1 MTVEIRVLSEGY
13 LSGDDDRVGSTV
25 GFAREGGV
33 LVVIDPGLVPG
44 RDAILRPLA
53 ELELSPEQIT
63 DVVLSH
69 HHPDHTLNAALFP
82 NARVH
87 DHWAWYR
94 DDRWVDRP
102 AEGFELS
109 PSIRLIETPGHSPQ
123 DISTLVDSADGL
135 VAFNASVVDLDGPGG
150 RPVRARPRG
159 ASRKPRARAWVAGA
173 PDDRARSRG
182 AIRAG
187 ARHAPV
193 ARPLSSGRGPARPR
207 RYRRASSR
215 NSRR

>member
-1 MTVEIRVLSEGY
+1 MTAEIRVLSEGY

-44 RDAILRPLA
+44 RHAILRPLA

-69 HHPDHTLNAALFP
+69 HHPDHTLNAALFA
-82 NARVH
+82 NARFH

-123 DISTLVDSADGL
+123 DVSTLVDSADGL
-135 VAFNASVVDLDGPGG
+135 VVFTHLWWTSTVPEEDPFAPDPAVLHAN
-150 RPVRARPRG
+150 RARVLALPELRTIVPG
-159 ASRKPRARAWVAGA
+159 HGA
-173 PDDRARSRG
+173 PFE
-182 AIRAG
+182 
-187 ARHAPV
+187 P
-193 ARPLSSGRGPARPR
+193 GPDTPR
-207 RYRRASSR
+207 
-215 NSRR
+215 

>member
-1 MTVEIRVLSEGY
+1 MTAEIRILSEGY

-69 HHPDHTLNAALFP
+69 HHPDHTLNAALFA
-82 NARVH
+82 NARFH

-102 AEGFELS
+102 AEGFALS

-135 VAFNASVVDLDGPGG
+135 VVFTHLWWTSTVPEEDPFAPDLA
-150 RPVRARPRG
+150 VLHTNRARVLGLSELRTIVPG
-159 ASRKPRARAWVAGA
+159 HGA
-173 PDDRARSRG
+173 PFE
-182 AIRAG
+182 
-187 ARHAPV
+187 P
-193 ARPLSSGRGPARPR
+193 GPDTPP
-207 RYRRASSR
+207 
-215 NSRR
+215 

>member
-1 MTVEIRVLSEGY
+1 MTAETRILSEGY

-135 VAFNASVVDLDGPGG
+135 VAFTHLWWTSTVPEEDPFAPDPAVLHAN
-150 RPVRARPRG
+150 RARVLGLPDLRTIVPG
-159 ASRKPRARAWVAGA
+159 HGA
-173 PDDRARSRG
+173 PFE
-182 AIRAG
+182 
-187 ARHAPV
+187 P
-193 ARPLSSGRGPARPR
+193 GPDTPR
-207 RYRRASSR
+207 
-215 NSRR
+215 

>member
-1 MTVEIRVLSEGY
+1 MTAEIRVLSEGY

-53 ELELSPEQIT
+53 ELELSPDQIT

-69 HHPDHTLNAALFP
+69 HHPDHTLNAALFA
-82 NARVH
+82 NARFH

-94 DDRWVDRP
+94 DDRWVDRS
-102 AEGFELS
+102 AEGFALS

-135 VAFNASVVDLDGPGG
+135 VVFTHLWWTSTVPEEDPFAPDPAVLHAN
-150 RPVRARPRG
+150 RARVLGLSELRTIVPG
-159 ASRKPRARAWVAGA
+159 HGA
-173 PDDRARSRG
+173 PFE
-182 AIRAG
+182 
-187 ARHAPV
+187 P
-193 ARPLSSGRGPARPR
+193 GPDTPR
-207 RYRRASSR
+207 
-215 NSRR
+215 

>member
-1 MTVEIRVLSEGY
+1 MTAEIRVLSEGY

-53 ELELSPEQIT
+53 ELELCPEQIT
-63 DVVLSH
+63 EVVLSRH
-69 HHPDHTLNAALFP
+69 LPDHTLNAALFA
-82 NARVH
+82 NALFH

-135 VAFNASVVDLDGPGG
+135 VVFTHLWWTSTVPEEDPFAPDPAVLHAN
-150 RPVRARPRG
+150 RARVLGLPELRTIVPG
-159 ASRKPRARAWVAGA
+159 HGA
-173 PDDRARSRG
+173 PFE
-182 AIRAG
+182 
-187 ARHAPV
+187 P
-193 ARPLSSGRGPARPR
+193 GPDTPR
-207 RYRRASSR
+207 
-215 NSRR
+215 

>member
-1 MTVEIRVLSEGY
+1 MTAEIRVLSEGY

-44 RDAILRPLA
+44 RDAILQPLA
-53 ELELSPEQIT
+53 ELGLSPEQIT

-69 HHPDHTLNAALFP
+69 HHPDHTLNAALFA
-82 NARVH
+82 NARFH

-94 DDRWVDRP
+94 ADRWVDRP

-135 VAFNASVVDLDGPGG
+135 VVFTHLWWTSTVPEEDPFAPDPAVLHAN
-150 RPVRARPRG
+150 RARVLGLPELRTIVPG
-159 ASRKPRARAWVAGA
+159 HGA
-173 PDDRARSRG
+173 PFE
-182 AIRAG
+182 
-187 ARHAPV
+187 P
-193 ARPLSSGRGPARPR
+193 GPDTPR
-207 RYRRASSR
+207 
-215 NSRR
+215 

>member
-69 HHPDHTLNAALFP
+69 HHPDHTLNAALFA
-82 NARVH
+82 NARFH

-109 PSIRLIETPGHSPQ
+109 TSIRLIETPGHSPQ
-123 DISTLVDSADGL
+123 DISTVVDSADGL
-135 VAFNASVVDLDGPGG
+135 VVFTHLWWTSTVPEEDPFAPDPAVLHAN
-150 RPVRARPRG
+150 RARVLGLPELRTIVPG
-159 ASRKPRARAWVAGA
+159 HGA
-173 PDDRARSRG
+173 PFE
-182 AIRAG
+182 
-187 ARHAPV
+187 P
-193 ARPLSSGRGPARPR
+193 GPDTPR
-207 RYRRASSR
+207 
-215 NSRR
+215 

>member
-1 MTVEIRVLSEGY
+1 MTAEIRVLSEGY

-33 LVVIDPGLVPG
+33 LVVIDPGLVPR

-69 HHPDHTLNAALFP
+69 HHPDHTLNAALFA
-82 NARVH
+82 NARFH

-123 DISTLVDSADGL
+123 DVSTLVDSADGL
-135 VAFNASVVDLDGPGG
+135 VVFTHLWWTSTVPEEDPFAPDPAVLHAN
-150 RPVRARPRG
+150 RARVLALPELRTIVPG
-159 ASRKPRARAWVAGA
+159 HGA
-173 PDDRARSRG
+173 PFE
-182 AIRAG
+182 
-187 ARHAPV
+187 P
-193 ARPLSSGRGPARPR
+193 GPDTPR
-207 RYRRASSR
+207 
-215 NSRR
+215 

>member
-1 MTVEIRVLSEGY
+1 MTAEIRVLSEGY

-33 LVVIDPGLVPG
+33 LVVIDPGLVPS

-69 HHPDHTLNAALFP
+69 HHPDHTLNAALFA
-82 NARVH
+82 NARFH
-87 DHWAWYR
+87 DHGAWYR

-109 PSIRLIETPGHSPQ
+109 TSIRLIETPGHSPQ
-123 DISTLVDSADGL
+123 DISTVVDSADGL
-135 VAFNASVVDLDGPGG
+135 VVFTHLWWTSTVPEEDPFAPDPAVLHAN
-150 RPVRARPRG
+150 RARVLGLPELRTIVPG
-159 ASRKPRARAWVAGA
+159 HGA
-173 PDDRARSRG
+173 PFE
-182 AIRAG
+182 
-187 ARHAPV
+187 P
-193 ARPLSSGRGPARPR
+193 GPDTPR
-207 RYRRASSR
+207 
-215 NSRR
+215 

>member
-1 MTVEIRVLSEGY
+1 MTAEIRVLCEGY

-69 HHPDHTLNAALFP
+69 HHPDHTLNAALFA
-82 NARVH
+82 NARFH

-135 VAFNASVVDLDGPGG
+135 VVFTHLWWTSTFPEEDPFAPDPTVLHAN
-150 RPVRARPRG
+150 RARVLGLSELRTIVPG
-159 ASRKPRARAWVAGA
+159 HGA
-173 PDDRARSRG
+173 PFE
-182 AIRAG
+182 
-187 ARHAPV
+187 P
-193 ARPLSSGRGPARPR
+193 GPDTPR
-207 RYRRASSR
+207 
-215 NSRR
+215 

>member
-1 MTVEIRVLSEGY
+1 MTAEIQILSEGY
-13 LSGDDDRVGSTV
+13 LSGDGDRVGSTV

-87 DHWAWYR
+87 DHWAWYL

-123 DISTLVDSADGL
+123 DISTVVDSGDGL
-135 VAFNASVVDLDGPGG
+135 VVFTHLWWTSTVPEEDPFAPDPAVLHAN
-150 RPVRARPRG
+150 RARVLGLPELRTIVPGHGGPFEPGPDTPR
-159 ASRKPRARAWVAGA
+159 
-173 PDDRARSRG
+173 
-182 AIRAG
+182 
-187 ARHAPV
+187 
-193 ARPLSSGRGPARPR
+193 
-207 RYRRASSR
+207 
-215 NSRR
+215 

>member
-1 MTVEIRVLSEGY
+1 MTAEIRVLSEGY

-44 RDAILRPLA
+44 RDAILRPLG

-69 HHPDHTLNAALFP
+69 HHPDHTLNAALFA
-82 NARVH
+82 NARFH

-94 DDRWVDRP
+94 DDRWVDRS
-102 AEGFELS
+102 AEGFALS

-135 VAFNASVVDLDGPGG
+135 VVFTHLWWTSTVPEEDPFAPDPAALHAN
-150 RPVRARPRG
+150 RARVLGLPELRTIVPG
-159 ASRKPRARAWVAGA
+159 HGA
-173 PDDRARSRG
+173 PFE
-182 AIRAG
+182 
-187 ARHAPV
+187 P
-193 ARPLSSGRGPARPR
+193 GPDTPR
-207 RYRRASSR
+207 
-215 NSRR
+215 

>member
-1 MTVEIRVLSEGY
+1 MTAEIRVLCEGY

-69 HHPDHTLNAALFP
+69 HHPDHTLNAALFA
-82 NARVH
+82 NARFH

-123 DISTLVDSADGL
+123 DNSTLVDSADGL
-135 VAFNASVVDLDGPGG
+135 VVFTHLWWTSTFPEEDPFAPDPAVLHAN
-150 RPVRARPRG
+150 RARVLGLSELRTIVPG
-159 ASRKPRARAWVAGA
+159 HGA
-173 PDDRARSRG
+173 PFE
-182 AIRAG
+182 
-187 ARHAPV
+187 P
-193 ARPLSSGRGPARPR
+193 GPDTPR
-207 RYRRASSR
+207 
-215 NSRR
+215 

>member
-1 MTVEIRVLSEGY
+1 MTAEILVLSEGY

-44 RDAILRPLA
+44 RDAILGPLA

-69 HHPDHTLNAALFP
+69 HHPDHTLNAALFA
-82 NARVH
+82 NARFH

-94 DDRWVDRP
+94 GDRWVDRP

-123 DISTLVDSADGL
+123 DVSTLVDSADGL
-135 VAFNASVVDLDGPGG
+135 VVFTHLWWTSTVPEEDPFAPDPAVLHAN
-150 RPVRARPRG
+150 RARVLALPELRTIVPG
-159 ASRKPRARAWVAGA
+159 HGA
-173 PDDRARSRG
+173 PFE
-182 AIRAG
+182 
-187 ARHAPV
+187 P
-193 ARPLSSGRGPARPR
+193 GPDTPR
-207 RYRRASSR
+207 
-215 NSRR
+215 

>member
-1 MTVEIRVLSEGY
+1 MTAEIRVLSEAY

-53 ELELSPEQIT
+53 ELELCPEQIT

-69 HHPDHTLNAALFP
+69 HHPDHTLNAALFA
-82 NARVH
+82 NALFR

-102 AEGFELS
+102 AEGFDLS

-123 DISTLVDSADGL
+123 DVSTLVDSADGL
-135 VAFNASVVDLDGPGG
+135 VVFTHLWWTSTVPEEDPFAPDPAVLHAN
-150 RPVRARPRG
+150 RARVLGLPELRTIVPG
-159 ASRKPRARAWVAGA
+159 HGA
-173 PDDRARSRG
+173 PFE
-182 AIRAG
+182 
-187 ARHAPV
+187 P
-193 ARPLSSGRGPARPR
+193 GPDTPR
-207 RYRRASSR
+207 
-215 NSRR
+215 

>member
-1 MTVEIRVLSEGY
+1 MTAEIRVLSEGY

-135 VAFNASVVDLDGPGG
+135 VAFTHLWWTSTGPEED
-150 RPVRARPRG
+150 PFAPDPAVLHANRARVLGLPELRTIVPG
-159 ASRKPRARAWVAGA
+159 HGA
-173 PDDRARSRG
+173 PFE
-182 AIRAG
+182 
-187 ARHAPV
+187 P
-193 ARPLSSGRGPARPR
+193 GPDTPR
-207 RYRRASSR
+207 
-215 NSRR
+215 

>member
-1 MTVEIRVLSEGY
+1 MTAEIRVLSEGY

-69 HHPDHTLNAALFP
+69 HHPDHTLNAALFA
-82 NARVH
+82 NARFH

-109 PSIRLIETPGHSPQ
+109 PSIRLIETPGHSSQ
-123 DISTLVDSADGL
+123 DISTLVNSADGL
-135 VAFNASVVDLDGPGG
+135 VVFTHLWWTSTVPEEDPFAPDPAVLHAN
-150 RPVRARPRG
+150 RARVLGLPELRTIVPG
-159 ASRKPRARAWVAGA
+159 HGA
-173 PDDRARSRG
+173 PFE
-182 AIRAG
+182 
-187 ARHAPV
+187 P
-193 ARPLSSGRGPARPR
+193 GPDTPR
-207 RYRRASSR
+207 
-215 NSRR
+215 

>member
-1 MTVEIRVLSEGY
+1 MTAEIRILSEGY
-13 LSGDDDRVGSTV
+13 LSVEGDPERVGSTV
-25 GFAREGGV
+25 GFARENGV

-53 ELELSPEQIT
+53 ELEFAPEQIT

-123 DISTLVDSADGL
+123 DISTVVDVNDGL
-135 VAFNASVVDLDGPGG
+135 VVFTHLWWTASH
-150 RPVRARPRG
+150 PVKDPYAPEPALLHENRARVLELPGLRLIVPG
-159 ASRKPRARAWVAGA
+159 HGA
-173 PDDRARSRG
+173 PFE
-182 AIRAG
+182 
-187 ARHAPV
+187 P
-193 ARPLSSGRGPARPR
+193 GPDTPR
-207 RYRRASSR
+207 
-215 NSRR
+215 

>member
-1 MTVEIRVLSEGY
+1 MTAEIRVLSEGY

-53 ELELSPEQIT
+53 ELELCPEQIT

-69 HHPDHTLNAALFP
+69 HHPDHTLNAALFA
-82 NARVH
+82 NALFH

-123 DISTLVDSADGL
+123 DVSTLVDSADGL
-135 VAFNASVVDLDGPGG
+135 VVFTHLWWTSTVPEEDPFAPDPAVLHAN
-150 RPVRARPRG
+150 RARVLGLPELRTIVPG
-159 ASRKPRARAWVAGA
+159 HGA
-173 PDDRARSRG
+173 PFE
-182 AIRAG
+182 
-187 ARHAPV
+187 P
-193 ARPLSSGRGPARPR
+193 GPDTPR
-207 RYRRASSR
+207 
-215 NSRR
+215 

>member
-1 MTVEIRVLSEGY
+1 MTAEIRVLSEGY

-33 LVVIDPGLVPG
+33 LVVIDPGLVPS

-69 HHPDHTLNAALFP
+69 HHPDHTLNAALFA
-82 NARVH
+82 NARFH

-109 PSIRLIETPGHSPQ
+109 TSIRLIETPGHSPQ
-123 DISTLVDSADGL
+123 DISTVVDSADGL
-135 VAFNASVVDLDGPGG
+135 VVFTHLWWTSTVPEEDPFAPDPAVLHAN
-150 RPVRARPRG
+150 RARVLGLPELRTIVPG
-159 ASRKPRARAWVAGA
+159 HGA
-173 PDDRARSRG
+173 PFE
-182 AIRAG
+182 
-187 ARHAPV
+187 P
-193 ARPLSSGRGPARPR
+193 GPDTPR
-207 RYRRASSR
+207 
-215 NSRR
+215 

>member
-1 MTVEIRVLSEGY
+1 MTAEIRVLSEGY

-53 ELELSPEQIT
+53 ELELSAEQIT

-69 HHPDHTLNAALFP
+69 HHPDHTLNAALFA
-82 NARVH
+82 NARFH
-87 DHWAWYR
+87 DHGAWYR

-135 VAFNASVVDLDGPGG
+135 VVFTHLWWTSTVPEEDPFAPDPAVLHAN
-150 RPVRARPRG
+150 RARVLGLPELRTIVPG
-159 ASRKPRARAWVAGA
+159 HGA
-173 PDDRARSRG
+173 PFE
-182 AIRAG
+182 
-187 ARHAPV
+187 P
-193 ARPLSSGRGPARPR
+193 GPDTPR
-207 RYRRASSR
+207 
-215 NSRR
+215 